1 MDYKIKERILKN
13 LLVEIT
19 KKYDYILGDYK
30 ALELQYNERLLKDYL
45 TGLLN
50 REGFIKELIKI
61 HKRCEKENI
70 SYGIILL
77 DLDNFK
83 YINGFYGSDVGD
95 LFIKSIS
102 DILVTTFGSNSIV
115 GRIGGDEFAV
125 AVYDIDE
132 RELIDMSN
140 SLKKSIEDFK
150 FIVGDSFIT
159 TTASIG
165 ISFNKMCKEFGQVFE
180 QAAAALAESKQKGKN
195 SITFYDYT
203 LQQKSEKLI
212 DGKNLILNALSK
224 NGSVISY
231 IQPIV
236 ETKTKNIVGG
246 EFLMRLNID
255 GQIYTPFHF
264 LESAVYFGLM
274 DKLENLMFD
283 FISKFN
289 FRKGFIF
296 FINKTIRKEERLTQ
310 IQREIGLLERIS
322 SFKNIDFVIE
332 ITENSLFENIS
343 YVKDFIKISRE
354 HNINFAI
361 DDFGSGYTSLR
372 YLYDMDINFLKIDGN
387 LIKEMTKESKM
398 ISIMEG
404 IVYIS
409 KKLGIKTIAEYV
421 ETEDDYRK
429 CLDIGFDYVQGYYFY
444 KPMELEEFLKLC

>member
-1 MDYKIKERILKN
+1 M
-13 LLVEIT
+13 
-19 KKYDYILGDYK
+19 
-30 ALELQYNERLLKDYL
+30 
-45 TGLLN
+45 
-50 REGFIKELIKI
+50 
-61 HKRCEKENI
+61 
-70 SYGIILL
+70 
-77 DLDNFK
+77 
-83 YINGFYGSDVGD
+83 
-95 LFIKSIS
+95 
-102 DILVTTFGSNSIV
+102 
-115 GRIGGDEFAV
+115 
-125 AVYDIDE
+125 
-132 RELIDMSN
+132 
-140 SLKKSIEDFK
+140 
-150 FIVGDSFIT
+150 
-159 TTASIG
+159 
-165 ISFNKMCKEFGQVFE
+165 
-180 QAAAALAESKQKGKN
+180 
-195 SITFYDYT
+195 
-203 LQQKSEKLI
+203 I
-212 DGKNLILNALSK
+212 DGKNLILKALSK

-310 IQREIGLLERIS
+310 IQKEIGLLERIS